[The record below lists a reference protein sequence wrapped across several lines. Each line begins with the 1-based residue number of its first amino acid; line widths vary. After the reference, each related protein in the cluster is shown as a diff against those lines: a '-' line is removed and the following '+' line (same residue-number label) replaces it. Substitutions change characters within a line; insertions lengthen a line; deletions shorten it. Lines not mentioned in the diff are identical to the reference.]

1 MAELST
7 GDVIAGYRIEGVAG
21 RGGMG
26 VVYRATQLGL
36 DRPVALKLI
45 AAELA
50 DDVTFRERFKR
61 ESRTAASIDHPNVIP
76 VYEAGE
82 ADGQLFIAMRYVEG
96 TDLRELIRREGRVSP
111 ERTVRIVEQVA
122 AALDAAH
129 RRGLVHR
136 DVKPANALITEDGEE
151 HVYLTDF
158 GLTKHAASVG
168 GMTATGQFV
177 GTPDYSAPEQ
187 IKGERADARTDVYA
201 LGCLLFQTL
210 AGRVPYDR
218 DSEVAKMY
226 AHLNDPPPSLAG
238 AIGDPA
244 GPLDEVISRALSKD
258 PAERHPSCGD
268 MARAA
273 RAALAG
279 AVAPEAERTV
289 AAGAA
294 APAAGDA
301 PATETQPARTEPVG
315 APATR
320 PARDES
326 EGTEPPLPKR
336 PSGRGRRPLVVAI
349 AGLAAAGVA
358 AFAAVSLLGSGGSE
372 DDGKRS
378 GGQPSQ
384 AEPTVAAS
392 IKVGAGPDGIAVD
405 GGTVWVALAENTSV
419 TPIDARTNKAG
430 KTVPIGVSPDSV
442 AVAGEVVW
450 VTLTGDDKLR
460 RIEQADKAP
469 VAGASVEVGA
479 APEGVSLGKQLVWV
493 ANSGEDSVARV
504 DRASAA
510 RVGGPIGVG
519 SKPTGIFVG
528 EGTVWVTNNG
538 DGTVSR
544 IDSASSEVQGAP
556 IRVGSKPRGVVEGGG
571 SVWVANSGDD
581 TVSRLDPRSGKVV
594 GEPIRV
600 GAEPREV
607 AFGQGAV
614 WVTNSADNTVS
625 RINPESGRVL
635 GSPIPVGSQ
644 PIGVAAGAGAV
655 WVANLGDNTVTRID
669 P

>member
-1 MAELST
+1 MADLPIGT
-7 GDVIAGYRIEGVAG
+7 VIAGYRIESVAG

-36 DRPVALKLI
+36 DRQVALKLI
-45 AAELA
+45 APEMA
-50 DDVTFRERFKR
+50 DDALFRERFKR
-61 ESRTAASIDHPNVIP
+61 ESRTTASIDHPNVIP

-82 ADGQLFIAMRYVEG
+82 ADGKLFIAMRYVEG

-168 GMTATGQFV
+168 GMTKTGQFV
-177 GTPDYSAPEQ
+177 GTPDYTAPEQ

-238 AIGDPA
+238 DIGDPA

-258 PAERHPSCGD
+258 PAERQPSCGD

-279 AVAPEAERTV
+279 TVAPEAERTV

-294 APAAGDA
+294 APAEGDA
-301 PATETQPARTEPVG
+301 EAAVTQAART
-315 APATR
+315 
-320 PARDES
+320 ES
-326 EGTEPPLPKR
+326 EGTEASMPTR
-336 PSGRGRRPLVVAI
+336 PSGRVRRPLVVAL
-349 AGLAAAGVA
+349 AGLAAAAVA
-358 AFAAVSLLGSGGSE
+358 ALAAVSLFGSGGSE
-372 DDGKRS
+372 GDGGR
-378 GGQPSQ
+378 GGGRPSQ

-392 IKVGAGPDGIAVD
+392 IKVGAGPDGIAVG
-405 GGTVWVALAENTSV
+405 GGTVWVALSENASV
-419 TPIDARTNKAG
+419 TPIDARTNKAR
-430 KTVPIGVSPDSV
+430 KTVPVGISPDSV
-442 AVAGEVVW
+442 AVTRDVVW
-450 VTLTGDDKLR
+450 VSLTGNDGLR

-469 VAGASVEVGA
+469 VAGASVKVGV

-493 ANSGEDSVARV
+493 ANSGEGSVARV

-528 EGTVWVTNNG
+528 ENSVWVTNNG

-544 IDSASSEVQGAP
+544 IDSASSVVQGGP

-581 TVSRLDPRSGKVV
+581 TVSRLDARSGKVV

-600 GAEPREV
+600 GGEPREV
-607 AFGQGAV
+607 AFGEGAV

-625 RINPESGRVL
+625 RIDPKSGRVL
-635 GSPIPVGSQ
+635 GTPIPVGTQ